1 MEQRDNQQGLQNFQ
15 MRKETFL
22 ELCAWLAPPP
32 LRNRTP
38 TCGPASPLEKQVTIA
53 VWKLA
58 TLVSYQSVGN
68 QFGMGKSVG
77 ALIIQVGEGQHTPA
91 AKGHPPRRRGPH
103 RRWLCCHGLPQ
114 PDGVIDST
122 HILIWAPNHWA
133 SLCINEQDLLLHV
146 LQALINHHGQLTHD
160 LLGGQGRRTMPT
172 CSAIAAHFTRWGLGL
187 SSLSVPSGS
196 GTWTCHCALWGD
208 VACAGRLDPSKERCN
223 ARLSRACVQVE
234 GAFRCLKAHF

>member
-1 MEQRDNQQGLQNFQ
+1 MCEVLEWGTLGKGGESLEWGKTPSPGGSPITRALTQPCGGGYIEGGSRCGGRGGSVTSQG
-15 MRKETFL
+15 
-22 ELCAWLAPPP
+22 
-32 LRNRTP
+32 
-38 TCGPASPLEKQVTIA
+38 
-53 VWKLA
+53 VWHPCD
-58 TLVSYQSVGN
+58 SVC
-68 QFGMGKSVG
+68 
-77 ALIIQVGEGQHTPA
+77 LLQVGEGQHTPA

-103 RRWLCCHGLPQ
+103 RRWLGCHGLPQ